1 MEDEK
6 LSMKQVQMR
15 YHQCSEHVK
24 RVLGLM
30 DFEKINYDLI
40 ETILEHILESPN
52 YPHQGKD
59 LCSAVAET

>member
-1 MEDEK
+1 
-6 LSMKQVQMR
+6 
-15 YHQCSEHVK
+15 
-24 RVLGLM
+24 M

-59 LCSAVAET
+59 LHSTVVGT